1 MTTAIYAVEE
11 MICQSWK
18 AAVSQGVR
26 PILGV
31 TEAAVDLDAGGRSP
45 LMVMRGTKLGV
56 NAVRETVENADFDL
70 TADGGSEVSGGV
82 DGGSAQDGDTHSD
95 RERLMSAKEG
105 EGRDR
110 HGLPSRGTGRGAVI
124 WEMSRTGPVHFKSTR
139 ALVHCE
145 STLQPA
151 IASAGRREPS
161 RRKQ

>member
-11 MICQSWK
+11 MICQQWK

-26 PILGV
+26 PVLGV

-70 TADGGSEVSGGV
+70 TAAGGSEVSGGV

-95 RERLMSAKEG
+95 RERLMSSMEG
-105 EGRDR
+105 WDR
-110 HGLPSRGTGRGAVI
+110 HGRPNRGTGRGALASKT
-124 WEMSRTGPVHFKSTR
+124 SRTGPVHFKSTR

-151 IASAGRREPS
+151 IASAGRRGPS